1 MKTLQIASVLTL
13 LPALLCA
20 QDQIDRSKYLD
31 DRTVE
36 VAMAR
41 SAAPKRISDS
51 ATVLYLTRAGYVEA
65 AKGTNGFT
73 CLVVREYE
81 ASLTDIKAWQQVQN
95 RAPHCM
101 NPAASRTILQE
112 MKYRAELVL
121 GGASIDTVRAR
132 VTAAFASG
140 RLKSAEPGAMA
151 YMMSKHQHLANT
163 PSQWVPHVMF
173 YYPPGLDP
181 KTGNGGWT
189 DPVIQTPIDPMLGS
203 LVLVPVP
210 AWSDGTRMSN

>member
-1 MKTLQIASVLTL
+1 MRTVRLATVLAL
-13 LPALLCA
+13 FPALVAA
-20 QDQIDRSKYLD
+20 QNPIDLSKYLD
-31 DRTVE
+31 ERSAE

-41 SAAPKRISDS
+41 SAAPARISDS
-51 ATVLYLTRAGYVEA
+51 ATVLYLTRGGYVEA

-81 ASLTDIKAWQQVQN
+81 ASLTDIKSWQQVQN

-112 MKYRAELVL
+112 MRYRAELVL
-121 GGASIDTVRAR
+121 AGNSIDTVRAR

-140 RLKSAEPGAMA
+140 RLKPAEPGAMA
-151 YMMSKHQHLANT
+151 YMMSKHQKLANT
-163 PSQWVPHVMF
+163 PSEWVPHVMF
-173 YYPPGLDP
+173 YYPPGFDP
-181 KTGNGGWT
+181 QVGYGGWT
-189 DPVIQTPIDPMLGS
+189 DPVIQTGFDPIMGS

-210 AWSDGTRMSN
+210 AWSDGSAHH